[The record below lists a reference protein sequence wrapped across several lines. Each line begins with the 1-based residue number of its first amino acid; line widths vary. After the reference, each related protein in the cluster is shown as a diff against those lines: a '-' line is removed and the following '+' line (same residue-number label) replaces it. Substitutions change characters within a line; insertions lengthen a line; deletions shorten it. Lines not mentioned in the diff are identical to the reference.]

1 MQCQLT
7 AVRLHNKSV
16 VRLLFLLFICFI
28 VLGRLTAA
36 PPVNPP
42 GTPWKEVGSVV
53 GLAGKVKG
61 VVTDEKGTP
70 LVGATVSIK
79 GTQRGTTTNEKGQF
93 ELSDVGDNA
102 ILVFSSV
109 GFADQEIKWK
119 GQAILSITMKD
130 NAAGLNEVVVVGYGT
145 QKKVD
150 LTGAVGQVGKEV
162 FENRPLPNVT
172 RGLEGVLPN
181 LNIKMT
187 DGKPTRGADY
197 NVRGTTSIG
206 AGGSAL
212 ILIDGVP
219 GSPDLLNP
227 NDIENVTVL
236 KDAASA
242 AIYGA
247 RGAFGVILITT
258 KSAKKG
264 KTQLNY
270 SGSVTFNAPTLK
282 PKFVTDGYTWTK
294 NFDSAYYSYY
304 DYKSHPAKANSVFPF
319 SLDYLAALQ
328 QHDNDPSLPKTDID
342 PTTGNYVYYGN
353 SDWQKI
359 LYADTDPSTDH
370 SLSVSGGGEKAS
382 YYLSGHYQ
390 YQKGLFRYSPDT
402 YKMYNLRSKGTVEP
416 FKWLKLEDNLQY
428 SRMNYFYPIINHA
441 DPVTPIWRRISDEF
455 FPVAMLF
462 NPDGSLTQNAAI
474 NIGGFVTGNNYSKQA
489 TNMIS
494 NTSGFTAKFLKDR
507 LRFRGDLTLAY
518 TSYLETRLFTPVP
531 YEAKPG
537 VEGEMGDSRMNEQN
551 NTTDYVGANIY
562 TEYEQKFGKHYFKG
576 LVGYNYEHSLLK
588 TRYYQRYG
596 LINSDLPDFT
606 LIDGQDFTLTGGG
619 SEWKTLGSFFRFNY
633 NYDER
638 YLFEV
643 NGRYDGSSK
652 FPTDQQFGFFPSA
665 SAGWRVSQ
673 ENFWKVNP
681 NAVSDW
687 KLRASY
693 GTLGNGNVNPYQFL
707 ETMSVAKL
715 GMVLNGINPDAT
727 QKPNVI
733 PDGLTWEKSTTANFG
748 TDVSFLNNHLSATF
762 DWYTR
767 RTTNMFTVGLPLPAV
782 FGASVPK
789 GNYAD
794 LKTQGWEL
802 DLTWR
807 GQTAGHKPLHYTLH
821 FILSDAVSY
830 ITKYNNPNQLI
841 NTYYK
846 GMKYGDIWGYVNE
859 GVFADANDIAKHASQ
874 TLIKVSSANLPLPG
888 DIKFKDLNGD
898 GKITPGDGTVTNP
911 GDMKII
917 GNSTPRLP
925 FGFSASGDWNNFF
938 VSFFV
943 QGITKR
949 NWWPGADASL
959 FWGQYNRPYS
969 WMPVD
974 VLKNEWSPTNPNGYF
989 PRLRGYVAL
998 NSSSELVVQQSKYL
1012 QNTGYIRLK
1021 NLTFGY
1027 NLPASMMKRVGA
1039 SSARVYFTGQNLW
1052 VWSPMY
1058 KHVKTMDPEVIDG
1071 SDPELTTGAGNGMDY
1086 PMLKSYTLGIS
1097 VTF

>member
-1 MQCQLT
+1 MSG
-7 AVRLHNKSV
+7 RSV
-16 VRLLFLLFICFI
+16 FSLLIFLLSGFI
-28 VLGRLTAA
+28 AA
-36 PPVNPP
+36 GQGKPIR
-42 GTPWKEVGSVV
+42 GT
-53 GLAGKVKG
+53 
-61 VVTDEKGTP
+61 VTDEKGNP
-70 LVGATVSIK
+70 LPGVTLTIK
-79 GTQRGTTTNEKGQF
+79 GTTSATTTNEQGQY
-93 ELSDVGDNA
+93 ELSNLKEGATV
-102 ILVFSSV
+102 VFSSV
-109 GFADQEIKWK
+109 GYAQQELRLRR
-119 GQAILSITMKD
+119 GSSQTVVMKD
-130 NAAGLNEVVVVGYGT
+130 VAGGLNEVVVVGYGT

-150 LTGAVGQVGKEV
+150 LTGAVDQVGKEV

-172 RGLEGVLPN
+172 RGLEGVIPN

-219 GSPDLLNP
+219 GDPNLLNP
-227 NDIENVTVL
+227 NDIENVSVL

-258 KSAKKG
+258 KSPKKG

-270 SGSVTFNAPTLK
+270 SSSLTFSAPTIK

-294 NFDSAYYSYY
+294 NFDSAYYAYY

-319 SLDYLAALQ
+319 SLDYLDALQ
-328 QHDNDPSLPKTDID
+328 QHDKDPSLPKTGID
-342 PTTGNYVYYGN
+342 PVTGNYVYYGN
-353 SDWQKI
+353 TDWQKL
-359 LYADTDPSTDH
+359 LYAKTDPSTDQ

-382 YYLSGHYQ
+382 YYLSGHYE

-416 FKWLKLEDNLQY
+416 FKWLKLDDNLEY
-428 SRMNYFYPIINHA
+428 SRMTYFYPIINHA

-455 FPVAMLF
+455 FPVAMLY

-474 NIGGFVTGNNYSKQA
+474 TMGSFVSGNNHSNQT
-489 TNMIS
+489 TNAIS
-494 NTSGFTAKFLKDR
+494 NTSSFNAKFLKDR
-507 LRFRGDLTLAY
+507 LRFHGDLTLAY

-531 YEAKPG
+531 YEAQPG
-537 VEGEMGDSRMNEQN
+537 VGMELGDSRMNQTN
-551 NTTDYVGANIY
+551 NTTDYLGANIY
-562 TEYEQKFGKHYFKG
+562 TEYERTFGKHYFKG

-588 TRYYQRYG
+588 SNYIQRYG
-596 LINSDLPDFT
+596 LINSSLPDFS
-606 LIDGQDFTLTGGG
+606 LIDGQAFTLTGGG
-619 SEWKTLGSFFRFNY
+619 SEWRTLGSFFRFNY
-633 NYDER
+633 NYDEK

-673 ENFWKVNP
+673 EKFWNVPRNL
-681 NAVSDW
+681 VSDW

-693 GTLGNGNVNPYQFL
+693 GTLGNGNVSPYQYL

-715 GMVLNGINPDAT
+715 GMVLNGIVPDAT
-727 QKPNVI
+727 QNPNVI
-733 PDGLTWEKSTTANFG
+733 PDGLTWEKSTSANFG
-748 TDVSFLNNHLSATF
+748 TDIGFLNNRLTASF

-767 RTTNMFTVGLPLPAV
+767 RTTDMFTTGLPMPAV

-794 LKTQGWEL
+794 LSTRGWEMN
-802 DLTWR
+802 LTWR
-807 GQTAGHKPLHYTLH
+807 GQIGSSRPLHYALH
-821 FILSDAVSY
+821 FILSDNVSF
-830 ITKYNNPNQLI
+830 ITKYNNPSQLI
-841 NTYYK
+841 STYYK
-846 GMKYGDIWGYVNE
+846 GMKVGSIWGYVNE
-859 GVFADANDIAKHASQ
+859 GVFTDANDIAKHANQ
-874 TLIKVSSANLPLPG
+874 TFIHVSSANLPLPG
-888 DIKFKDLNGD
+888 DIKFRDLNGD
-898 GKITPGDGTVTNP
+898 GKINAGDGTVSNP

-917 GNSTPRLP
+917 GNSAPRLP
-925 FGFSASGDWNNFF
+925 FGFNASGDWNNFF
-938 VSFFV
+938 FSVFF
-943 QGITKR
+943 QGVGKR
-949 NWWPGADASL
+949 NWWPGTDASL

-969 WMPVD
+969 WLPQD

-998 NSSSELVVQQSKYL
+998 NANQELTVTQSKYL
-1012 QNTGYIRLK
+1012 QNAGYIRLK
-1021 NLTFGY
+1021 NLSFGY
-1027 NLPASMMKRVGA
+1027 SLPASVIGKTGI
-1039 SSARVYFTGQNLW
+1039 SSAKIYFTGQNLW
-1052 VWSPMY
+1052 VWSPMFKY
-1058 KHVKTMDPEVIDG
+1058 IKTMDPEVIDG

-1086 PMLKSYTLGIS
+1086 PMLKSYTIGVNI
-1097 VTF
+1097 TF